1 MTNYRWLW
9 TCIAAMIAAATAIA
23 AAVLTVPKPLLPL
36 HTQPVLPMEYAA
48 AQAAETQSAPVSAPE
63 SLPDTAYLL
72 KLNGDRLS
80 VFAEG
85 GRTPVAEYDLP
96 AGWLPD
102 YDRILLEYGLRA
114 GNAQELR
121 RLLEDYVS

>member
-9 TCIAAMIAAATAIA
+9 TGIAVMIAAATAIA
-23 AAVLTVPKPLLPL
+23 ATVLTVPTPLLP
-36 HTQPVLPMEYAA
+36 QPVLPMEYAA
-48 AQAAETQSAPVSAPE
+48 AQAAETQAAPVTPPE
-63 SLPDTAYLL
+63 TLPDTAYLL
-72 KLNGDRLS
+72 KLSGDRLS
-80 VFAEG
+80 VYAEG
-85 GRTPVAEYDLP
+85 DRTPTAEYDLP

>member
-1 MTNYRWLW
+1 MTNNRWLW

-23 AAVLTVPKPLLPL
+23 ATILTVPAPLLP
-36 HTQPVLPMEYAA
+36 QPVLPMEYAA
-48 AQAAETQSAPVSAPE
+48 AQAAETQSAPAAAPE

-72 KLNGDRLS
+72 KLSGDRLS

-85 GRTPVAEYDLP
+85 ERNPVAEYDLP

-114 GNAQELR
+114 GNARELR